1 MAALRALE
9 AAARLRSYSRAA
21 DELHVTHGAV
31 SHQIRGLETEFGLR
45 LFQREGNEM
54 SPLPAA
60 RRLAGTVAEALKVLE
75 GGVAR
80 TRAEGAPNSLV
91 VTTLAT
97 FARQLVTPRLHRF
110 LEANT
115 GLEIEIRAD
124 DDLADFV
131 TDGVDVALRWGLG
144 QWPGLV
150 VEPLSMDSFYPVCSP
165 AFLERHPMATLEDL
179 IRAPRLRQRHLPWS
193 MWFSVM
199 GVEVE
204 DAPGGLVFNH
214 SGVQL
219 DAAIDGLGIALAR
232 HGLARRE
239 LIDGRL
245 VRPFPDAVAAEQGYF
260 VVYRADSPKRPLIER
275 FRDWVKAEIDAPVED
290 GALVNPA
297 ECLPS
302 PAER

>member
-1 MAALRALE
+1 
-9 AAARLRSYSRAA
+9 
-21 DELHVTHGAV
+21 
-31 SHQIRGLETEFGLR
+31 
-45 LFQREGNEM
+45 
-54 SPLPAA
+54 
-60 RRLAGTVAEALKVLE
+60 VLE

-80 TRAEGAPNSLV
+80 ARAEGAPDSLV

-97 FARQLVTPRLHRF
+97 FARQLITPRLHRF
-110 LEANT
+110 IDANP

-124 DDLADFV
+124 DHLADFV

-144 QWPGLV
+144 AWPGLV

-165 AFLERHPMATLEDL
+165 AFLERHPMATLDDL

-193 MWFSVM
+193 MWFSAM
-199 GVEVE
+199 GVTV
-204 DAPGGLVFNH
+204 DDPPGGLVFNH

-219 DAAIDGLGIALAR
+219 DAAIDGLGVALAR

-260 VVYRADSPKRPLIER
+260 VVYRPDNPKRALIER
-275 FRDWVKAEIDAPVED
+275 FGAWVRAEIDEPLSGLAECGP
-290 GALVNPA
+290 PA
-297 ECLPS
+297 ET
-302 PAER
+302 AETL